1 MDRSKNT
8 DDKREKIMSELL
20 KLLEFDSIEEIDELR
35 KEINETKK
43 HEQ

>member
-1 MDRSKNT
+1 MSRSKNT
-8 DDKREKIMSELL
+8 DDKREEIMSELL
-20 KLLEFDSIEEIDELR
+20 KLLEFDNIEEIDELR

>member
-1 MDRSKNT
+1 MARSKNT

-20 KLLEFDSIEEIDELR
+20 KLLKFDSIEEIDELR

>member
-1 MDRSKNT
+1 MARSKNT

>member
-1 MDRSKNT
+1 MARSKNT

-20 KLLEFDSIEEIDELR
+20 KLLEFDSIEEMDELR
-35 KEINETKK
+35 KDINETKK

>member
-1 MDRSKNT
+1 MARSKNT

-20 KLLEFDSIEEIDELR
+20 KLLEFNSIEEIDELR